1 MRANAQPIYAPIRNI
16 TGNVNGYRFTKTL
29 VLDESRRF
37 ASYVHHPGN
46 PARITYGSFPMAKS
60 KDVVSTKESPTVIS
74 DSGRVRI
81 GNSSPAFPPARGG
94 PANTGD
100 AGKIRI
106 GSVSP
111 AFPPVR

>member
-1 MRANAQPIYAPIRNI
+1 VRANAQPIYAPIRNI

-37 ASYVHHPGN
+37 ASYVHHLGN

-60 KDVVSTKESPTVIS
+60 KDAISTKESPTIIS
-74 DSGRVRI
+74 DSGRIRI
-81 GNSSPAFPPARGG
+81 GSMSPAFPPARG
-94 PANTGD
+94 PAATSD
-100 AGKIRI
+100 TVKVRI
-106 GSVSP
+106 GSMSP